1 MIAPGS
7 WRAMR
12 SSCDDDNNKR
22 RDRAVH
28 RARKYRL
35 NRDKSSVRSSE
46 AASKERSLQW
56 TIRRRSESEGD
67 RTAPHFGSSAVRAP
81 IEPDHIERAVSAARA
96 SGSTVAVISTA
107 DRDRWPTNQAYREDV
122 WDPPAD

>member
-1 MIAPGS
+1 LIT
-7 WRAMR
+7 
-12 SSCDDDNNKR
+12 DNLLPR
-22 RDRAVH
+22 RNR
-28 RARKYRL
+28 RL
-35 NRDKSSVRSSE
+35 AEIYIGGHYGCNLAKTVNLISKAYAIPPRIIETCKKSH
-46 AASKERSLQW
+46 
-56 TIRRRSESEGD
+56 SESEGD
-67 RTAPHFGSSAVRAP
+67 RTAPHFGSSAVRGP